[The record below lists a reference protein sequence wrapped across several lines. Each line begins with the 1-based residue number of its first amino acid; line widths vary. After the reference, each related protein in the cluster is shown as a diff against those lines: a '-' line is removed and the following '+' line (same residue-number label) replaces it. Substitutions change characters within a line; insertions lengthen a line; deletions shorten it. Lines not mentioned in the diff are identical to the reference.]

1 MANKKR
7 FNSFEE
13 LLAGSETPILVDF
26 YTEWCGPCRMMGPIL
41 EQVQAAMKDKLQV
54 VKIDS
59 ERYSDLAERYHIH
72 ALPTLVLF
80 KDGEPIDRIE
90 GVSPPEE
97 LIERFKSLV

>member
-1 MANKKR
+1 MATKKR

-13 LLAGSETPILVDF
+13 LLAGSEMPVLVDF
-26 YTEWCGPCRMMGPIL
+26 YTEWCGPCRMMVPIL
-41 EQVQAAMKDKLQV
+41 DQVQVAMKDKLQI

-59 ERYSDLAERYHIH
+59 EKYADLAERYQIH

-80 KDGEPIDRIE
+80 KNGEPVDRIE
-90 GVSPPEE
+90 GVLPPEE